1 MNEVCN
7 AAVASNEKDGKVGT
21 TFITPPDENGET
33 DEDSAGEE
41 EKANPGIVC
50 FSRNML
56 EAEAE
61 IVGNQAGNS
70 TLNKKQKHMEKKQNK
85 WRNGAVERLNNLQLL
100 VTMKSQNMI
109 I

>member
-1 MNEVCN
+1 MNEVYD
-7 AAVASNEKDGKVGT
+7 AAVALNEKDGKVGT
-21 TFITPPDENGET
+21 TFITPPDENGDT
-33 DEDSAGEE
+33 DEYSAGEE

-61 IVGNQAGNS
+61 IVVNQADNT

-85 WRNGAVERLNNLQLL
+85 WRKGDVEKLNNLQLL
-100 VTMKSQNMI
+100 VTMKSQKMI